1 VAVVSTN
8 PYDLSTEKRPI
19 WCKYLGLS

>member
-1 VAVVSTN
+1 MAEVFRK

-19 WCKYLGLS
+19 WCLS